1 MAKKQT
7 FTSKLNKGG
16 KDFKF
21 VKHIKSVVSEDTGH
35 IKFLHN
41 MVRLEENENLDQALK
56 RMEEESMQGL
66 SFGKP
71 DEDSVEEVKEAP
83 AEETKEADAEEVNE
97 EDPTEEVKE
106 ESPAEETK
114 EADAEE
120 VKEEAPA
127 EEAKEEAPAE
137 EVEEEDSNKE
147 VKEEAPAEEIREE
160 AEPATEDQS
169 AEKADD
175 SSDK

>member
-16 KDFKF
+16 KDFKY

-41 MVRLEENENLDQALK
+41 MVRLEENESLDQALK

-71 DEDSVEEVKEAP
+71 PEEVKEEAP
-83 AEETKEADAEEVNE
+83 AEEAPSKETKEEA
-97 EDPTEEVKE
+97 
-106 ESPAEETK
+106 PAEE
-114 EADAEE
+114 APAEE

-127 EEAKEEAPAE
+127 EEAPAE
-137 EVEEEDSNKE
+137 E
-147 VKEEAPAEEIREE
+147 VKEEAPAEEAP
-160 AEPATEDQS
+160 AET
-169 AEKADD
+169 K
-175 SSDK
+175 

>member
-16 KDFKF
+16 KDFKY
-21 VKHIKSVVSEDTGH
+21 VKHIKSVVSEDSGH

-71 DEDSVEEVKEAP
+71 AGEAP
-83 AEETKEADAEEVNE
+83 AEE
-97 EDPTEEVKE
+97 VKE
-106 ESPAEETK
+106 EAPAK
-114 EADAEE
+114 EA
-120 VKEEAPA
+120 KEEAPA
-127 EEAKEEAPAE
+127 EEAKEEA
-137 EVEEEDSNKE
+137 
-147 VKEEAPAEEIREE
+147 
-160 AEPATEDQS
+160 EPATEEKS

-175 SSDK
+175 SSDE

>member
-7 FTSKLNKGG
+7 FTSKLNKGS
-16 KDFKF
+16 KDFKY

-56 RMEEESMQGL
+56 RMEEESLKGL

-71 DEDSVEEVKEAP
+71 AEEVKEKAP
-83 AEETKEADAEEVNE
+83 
-97 EDPTEEVKE
+97 
-106 ESPAEETK
+106 
-114 EADAEE
+114 AEE

-127 EEAKEEAPAE
+127 EEVKEEAPAE
-137 EVEEEDSNKE
+137 E
-147 VKEEAPAEEIREE
+147 VKEEAPAEEVKEESADEAPTEEVKEE
-160 AEPATEDQS
+160 AEPATEDES
-169 AEKADD
+169 AKKADN

>member
-16 KDFKF
+16 KDFKY
-21 VKHIKSVVSEDTGH
+21 VKHIKSVVSEDSGH

-71 DEDSVEEVKEAP
+71 AEEAP
-83 AEETKEADAEEVNE
+83 AEVAKEEVPAEEASA
-97 EDPTEEVKE
+97 EEVKE
-106 ESPAEETK
+106 EAPV
-114 EADAEE
+114 EE

-127 EEAKEEAPAE
+127 EELK
-137 EVEEEDSNKE
+137 
-147 VKEEAPAEEIREE
+147 EE
-160 AEPATEDQS
+160 AEPATEEES